1 MRCQEAGDP
10 RNHVHENPM
19 ILGEVRVE
27 EGQCDHMSRH
37 YPAIHA
43 SQEMGFHSLDPSSEL
58 QIVNV
63 EAEYQFREKGSYS

>member
-1 MRCQEAGDP
+1 MKCREAVDL
-10 RNHVHENPM
+10 RNRVRENPM

-27 EGQCDHMSRH
+27 VGQCDHMSLH

-63 EAEYQFREKGSYS
+63 EAEYQFREKGYYS